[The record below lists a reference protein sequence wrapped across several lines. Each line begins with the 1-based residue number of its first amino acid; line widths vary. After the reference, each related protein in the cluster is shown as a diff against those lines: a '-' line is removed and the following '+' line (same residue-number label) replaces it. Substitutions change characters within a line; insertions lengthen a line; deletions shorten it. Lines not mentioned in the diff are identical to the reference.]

1 MTVPINLPLDGKVYL
16 ADPLTDD
23 GYREL
28 DKWIRQRYLEE
39 NYAVLPEK
47 SEDKKL
53 AMEIIQKTAS
63 TLSFF
68 SAEGARLLATVEGMS
83 KLVSILTRKNHPE
96 LTQDFVSALLRKPYN
111 VRAVNAVMRQ
121 TVEEA
126 KKSPSDGDPSQVARQ
141 QYQRRR
147 KNQRSRNGKR
157 RGPKNTK

>member
-1 MTVPINLPLDGKVYL
+1 
-16 ADPLTDD
+16 
-23 GYREL
+23 
-28 DKWIRQRYLEE
+28 
-39 NYAVLPEK
+39 
-47 SEDKKL
+47 
-53 AMEIIQKTAS
+53 
-63 TLSFF
+63 
-68 SAEGARLLATVEGMS
+68 MS

>member
-68 SAEGARLLATVEGMS
+68 SAEGARL
-83 KLVSILTRKNHPE
+83 
-96 LTQDFVSALLRKPYN
+96 
-111 VRAVNAVMRQ
+111 
-121 TVEEA
+121 
-126 KKSPSDGDPSQVARQ
+126 
-141 QYQRRR
+141 
-147 KNQRSRNGKR
+147 
-157 RGPKNTK
+157 